1 MTDVLVAGGARR
13 TIGGRSRQMAIIYY
27 AVLLGL
33 DIVALALISDA
44 LIPTLLGSVAV
55 WGVASLALF
64 PGTSNAGRGFFVA
77 ITAAFVV
84 RNYPDLPLEARLWGA
99 LTLML
104 CLSVFVVLPLDKS
117 RFYPFVNLYAL
128 VQAIFVYVTVLFAK
142 TITLYQYRFDAA
154 IRTRGLMLLALF
166 NAILFGSALLTNW
179 LARTRTRL
187 PTIEQE
193 PALRVRRV
201 LVRCY
206 SLILATMT
214 FGIVASRFGL
224 SQRLGSLMPLVQ
236 YMGYVGAVLM
246 LVLWVRGQLAWPHKL
261 FLATV
266 AGYIVLTGL
275 GTGLLYTGAAP
286 GFLLLALLISYR
298 RKVPWTGLLLAV
310 MVLVVLNVSKTEYR
324 TDKKA
329 GLVEG
334 SQIEQGLT
342 YLDYARDSIPETTV
356 DQLGESAYRF
366 SNSDLLGYFSTW
378 LPDRYPYYGNTL
390 YTDLP
395 VVLIPRVLYP
405 EKQTFDPTNDIGHQY
420 ELLGSN
426 DLITAVNLT
435 LPTEA
440 WLSGGALNLVV
451 VAICVGMY
459 LALLGLLFRSRR
471 PAAIVT
477 GTVVSLQVL
486 ASLESGITPLV
497 LVLPFAGVL
506 YLVARWAAVL
516 EPPEAEE
523 EGPARPRHHRHIGSE
538 PTLGE
543 PRAPLAGFA
552 APEGLAAPGS
562 PGSPGS
568 TASLGSLGSLEAPE
582 APEADLGVPDLLA
595 GLSAPPPAAPA
606 GPSAGPLDELDDGR
620 GVAGP
625 AEGGRPVGRSDEPA
639 P

>member
-1 MTDVLVAGGARR
+1 VTDVLVAGTARR
-13 TIGGRSRQMAIIYY
+13 PGGSRSRQMAIIYY
-27 AVLLGL
+27 GVLLAL

-55 WGVASLALF
+55 WGAVSLALF
-64 PGTSNAGRGFFVA
+64 PGTSNAGRGFFLAV
-77 ITAAFVV
+77 TAAFVV

-99 LTLML
+99 LTLAL
-104 CLSVFVVLPLDKS
+104 CLGVFVVLPLDKS

-154 IRTRGLMLLALF
+154 IRTRGLMFLALF
-166 NAILFGSALLTNW
+166 NAILFSAALLTNW

-187 PTIEQE
+187 PAHEVE
-193 PALRVRRV
+193 PELRVRTV
-201 LVRCY
+201 LGRCY
-206 SLILATMT
+206 LLIIATMV
-214 FGIVASRFGL
+214 FGFGASRFGL
-224 SQRLGSLMPLVQ
+224 SARLGSLMPLIQ
-236 YMGYVGAVLM
+236 YMGYLGAVLM

-261 FLATV
+261 FLLTI
-266 AGYIVLTGL
+266 AGYIVLSGL

-310 MVLVVLNVSKTEYR
+310 MVLVVLNVTKTEYR

-334 SQIEQGLT
+334 SQIEQGFT
-342 YLDYARDSIPETTV
+342 YLDYARDSIPQTTV
-356 DQLGESAYRF
+356 EQLGESAYRF
-366 SNSDLLGYFSTW
+366 SNSDMLGYFSTW
-378 LPDRYPYYGNTL
+378 VPDRYPYYGNTL

-420 ELLGSN
+420 ELLAQN
-426 DLITAVNLT
+426 DLVTAVNLT

-440 WLSGGALNLVV
+440 WLSGGMLNLVV
-451 VAICVGMY
+451 VAVCVGIY
-459 LALLGLLFRSRR
+459 LGALGLLFRSRR

-506 YLVARWAAVL
+506 YVVARWAVVI
-516 EPPEAEE
+516 EPPAAEE
-523 EGPARPRHHRHIGSE
+523 APPSRPRHHRHIGPE

-543 PRAPLAGFA
+543 PV
-552 APEGLAAPGS
+552 
-562 PGSPGS
+562 
-568 TASLGSLGSLEAPE
+568 
-582 APEADLGVPDLLA
+582 DVPDLLA
-595 GLSAPPPAAPA
+595 GIVLDDTTAPDAGPPP
-606 GPSAGPLDELDDGR
+606 GPSAGALDQVDDRG
-620 GVAGP
+620 GVALP
-625 AEGGRPVGRSDEPA
+625 AEGGGPVGGSDERTT
-639 P
+639 